1 MCPENIK
8 LLFKNRLKF
17 NDQQLNK
24 LFQYEKILVESNQK
38 YNFIG
43 ESTVPFIWKRHF
55 LDSAQIIKFIEFQDG
70 KSVADLGSGAGFPGI
85 LLALYNRNPKFHVKL
100 YEKSKVKA
108 IFLRKLISELN
119 IDCSVYDDDI
129 TKQKI
134 EADFVVA
141 RAFKKLPEIMHISR
155 EIIKKD
161 HKLII
166 LSGKSAQEQAEKA
179 SKEHFFKY
187 KLEDS
192 ITDKESKIIVVDVI
206 KKWEKI

>member
-129 TKQKI
+129 KKQEV

-187 KLEDS
+187 KLENS
-192 ITDKESKIIVVDVI
+192 ITDKESKIIIVDVI

>member
-129 TKQKI
+129 KKHEV

-187 KLEDS
+187 KLENS
-192 ITDKESKIIVVDVI
+192 ITDKESKIIIVDVI